1 MQEMMDAMETCT
13 INSVKLGHALCRF
26 LRSTPEFHD
35 YVQGMM
41 EAMEK
46 TYNDSQLTAV
56 TAGLS
61 GDPVVLIQV
70 STLLFFTQPCQPC
83 RGTSAAMPHLSS

>member
-1 MQEMMDAMETCT
+1 MLM
-13 INSVKLGHALCRF
+13 
-26 LRSTPEFHD
+26 
-35 YVQGMM
+35 QGMM

-70 STLLFFTQPCQPC
+70 CTLLFFTQPCQPC
-83 RGTSAAMPHLSS
+83 KMQVLQCFVCPHFLK